1 MKPFE
6 LGEWRVD
13 PRSREFRSNGLS
25 IRVSPKAMQV
35 LQTLVGARGDVIR
48 RDEILDAVWADVIVG
63 EEVLTHAIAE
73 LRRALDDR
81 ARSPRFIETVHKAGY
96 RLCARPK
103 ACAPDCTEAGER
115 LRSDFDLDWY
125 RECLRGRVLFERG
138 GKHNMH
144 AAVEAYR
151 TAAEYDPASP
161 LGLAELAET
170 LTFLYLYYEPHGSHL
185 EAAFRAAETAISLE
199 PDFALAHAVHGFILA
214 IRGRRAPAL
223 GSFGAALR
231 HQPNGFSP
239 HYLLGRAMYAAGDMA
254 TAAALLDRAAQV
266 KPQDFHA
273 LVIASAAYRGSGDC
287 ASATRAS
294 RAALAR
300 IDAHLQANPGDMRA
314 LCGKACCL
322 VELGDAER
330 ALETVRDA
338 SPADDPLQYYLVDSL
353 ARAGEIDGALDAL
366 ERVIEGGWA
375 HADWLQADPDI
386 ANLRREPRFK
396 RMQRALEL
404 H

>member
-1 MKPFE
+1 
-6 LGEWRVD
+6 
-13 PRSREFRSNGLS
+13 
-25 IRVSPKAMQV
+25 
-35 LQTLVGARGDVIR
+35 
-48 RDEILDAVWADVIVG
+48 
-63 EEVLTHAIAE
+63 
-73 LRRALDDR
+73 
-81 ARSPRFIETVHKAGY
+81 
-96 RLCARPK
+96 
-103 ACAPDCTEAGER
+103 
-115 LRSDFDLDWY
+115 
-125 RECLRGRVLFERG
+125 
-138 GKHNMH
+138 MH

-239 HYLLGRAMYAAGDMA
+239 HYLLGRTMYAAGDMA
-254 TAAALLDRAAQV
+254 TAAALLDRRGTGQAAGL
-266 KPQDFHA
+266 PRPRHRIRG
-273 LVIASAAYRGSGDC
+273 VIAAVETARRQPACRARRWPGSMPICRPTPETCGRCAARP
-287 ASATRAS
+287 
-294 RAALAR
+294 AAWSSWVTPNAR
-300 IDAHLQANPGDMRA
+300 WKR
-314 LCGKACCL
+314 CG
-322 VELGDAER
+322 
-330 ALETVRDA
+330 DA